1 MPRSGAVP
9 PTRRRFGHRCAA
21 HPAIAYDFAQLQVE
35 PQLQVSPQRQPARR
49 SDWAAWQ
56 PQVQVL
62 PAQVPQVQAFVSVF
76 MVSSSWLALTSL
88 STRRTIAPQPPAKI
102 G

>member
-9 PTRRRFGHRCAA
+9 PTRGRFRHRCAA

-62 PAQVPQVQAFVSVF
+62 PTQVPQVQVFVALF
-76 MVSSSWLALTSL
+76 MFGSS
-88 STRRTIAPQPPAKI
+88 
-102 G
+102 